1 MSHGDSSGSGVVHL
15 PENLTERLLM
25 SPRAN
30 LQRVLCE
37 AHGSSAL
44 PAGLWQ
50 TSRQQLQLA
59 DAENKLGR
67 RKLYLVL
74 DLDETLLHTQKIKEV
89 GAVRRGTPIHLRG
102 EVFDVMLR
110 PGLEGFLSAASQDYV
125 IHMYTMGD
133 EAYVKAVL
141 DLIDPDGKFF
151 TGEQIFTGHPC
162 MPPSLYTAYIQPA
175 PYQLHT
181 ISNRALY
188 DDPFRYTRI
197 HLQSYKQV
205 SIASERAHK
214 YSHVCI

>member
-1 MSHGDSSGSGVVHL
+1 MESRDSPERIMREMDWNLLRTFVVLAQSRSVTDAANRLRLTQPSVSTALKRLEDRVGKRLIHRS
-15 PENLTERLLM
+15 PGRFELTE
-25 SPRAN
+25 A
-30 LQRVLCE
+30 
-37 AHGSSAL
+37 
-44 PAGLWQ
+44 
-50 TSRQQLQLA
+50 
-59 DAENKLGR
+59 
-67 RKLYLVL
+67 
-74 DLDETLLHTQKIKEV
+74 
-89 GAVRRGTPIHLRG
+89 G
-102 EVFDVMLR
+102 EV
-110 PGLEGFLSAASQDYV
+110 
-125 IHMYTMGD
+125 YTMGD

-151 TGEQIFTGHPC
+151 TGEQIFTDHPC